1 MSHRSLKR
9 RRRRDG
15 RDVEGGEERQ
25 GPVGGAVRAREAAGP
40 LTGEKAEAPGCC
52 LS

>member
-9 RRRRDG
+9 PLRRGDRDA
-15 RDVEGGEERQ
+15 EGGEERQ
-25 GPVGGAVRAREAAGP
+25 GPVGGAARAGEVAGP
-40 LTGEKAEAPGCC
+40 LTGWKAEAPGCC